1 MTHEYQTRL
10 FFGFI
15 VRVMGKKIDPEFIL
29 ELYIGF
35 FISFSDC
42 NVVHKY
48 YSTNFSNYKKIFSEL
63 SMMTTKFIFLPFEAG
78 GLILL
83 TR

>member
-1 MTHEYQTRL
+1 MNIKRDV

-15 VRVMGKKIDPEFIL
+15 VRVMGKKFYPEFIL

-35 FISFSDC
+35 LISFSDC
-42 NVVHKY
+42 NVMHEY
-48 YSTNFSNYKKIFSEL
+48 YSTNFSNYKKIFSEF

-78 GLILL
+78 SLIVL

>member
-1 MTHEYQTRL
+1 MNIKRD
-10 FFGFI
+10 FFWVYCAGY
-15 VRVMGKKIDPEFIL
+15 GKKIDPEFIL

-42 NVVHKY
+42 NVVRMNAIALISLITRK
-48 YSTNFSNYKKIFSEL
+48 SFSEL

-78 GLILL
+78 GLIVL